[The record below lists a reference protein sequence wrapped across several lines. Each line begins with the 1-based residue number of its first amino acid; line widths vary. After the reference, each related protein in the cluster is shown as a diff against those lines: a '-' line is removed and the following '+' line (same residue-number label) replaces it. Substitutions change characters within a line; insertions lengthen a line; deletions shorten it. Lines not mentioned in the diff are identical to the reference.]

1 VRVVVLAGG
10 SGRGLAPLTGG
21 KPKVL
26 LKVCGEAVIERVLK
40 NLVSIGAKKVTLVTD
55 KPTEFEDVTVRFGR
69 LLEFEVRRQSSE
81 GIVGALLE
89 AKDELSEGALLV
101 YGDTLV
107 DAEAYEMTYVAAAE
121 YGVPTLMVVP
131 EEDVRFYGAVFVDS
145 KGFIKRFKE
154 APRERIEGA
163 YAFGGI
169 AVLNKELMN
178 LIERD
183 ESIETAVNEY
193 VGLGNPVKT
202 ALWSDWWVDV
212 GYPINLLE
220 AVYYVMTSWKTMKI
234 SSSARIASTAVIEGP
249 VIIEDNAIIDHYAV
263 VRGPA
268 YIGPGALIGAHTFIR
283 PYTDVEAGTVVSSY
297 SEVVWSLIGK
307 GATVG
312 RDTFL
317 GYSVVGD
324 GATVGPGTLTK
335 LITKPE
341 EVGIKAIKV
350 VKRRKEW
357 YKIGCIVPIGSKVP
371 ELSVLEPGEIVRVRE

>member
-1 VRVVVLAGG
+1 MRAVVLAGG
-10 SGRGLAPLTGG
+10 SGKGLMPLTGG

-26 LKVCGEAVIERVLK
+26 LKVCGEAVIERVLR

-55 KPTEFEDVTVRFGR
+55 KPAEFEDITVRFGR
-69 LLEFEVRRQSSE
+69 LLEFEVRKQSSG
-81 GIVGALLE
+81 GIVGAMLE
-89 AKDELSEGALLV
+89 AKEELSNGALLV

-107 DAEAYEMTYVAAAE
+107 SAEAYEMTYVAATE
-121 YGVPTLMVVP
+121 YGIPTLMVVP

-145 KGFIKRFKE
+145 LGFIKRFKE

-169 AVLNKELMN
+169 AVLNKELVD

-183 ESIETAVNEY
+183 ESIESAINEY
-193 VGLGNPVKT
+193 VASGNAVKT
-202 ALWSDWWVDV
+202 ALWSGWWVDV

-220 AVYYVMTSWKTMKI
+220 TIYYVMMGWKTMKI
-234 SSSARIASTAVIEGP
+234 ASSAKIASTAVIEGP
-249 VIIEDNAIIDHYAV
+249 VVIEDDVMIDHYAV
-263 VRGPA
+263 IRGPA
-268 YIGPGALIGAHTFIR
+268 YIGRGALIGAHTFIR
-283 PYTDVEAGTVVSSY
+283 PYTDVEAGAVVSSY
-297 SEVVWSLIGK
+297 SEVVWSLIGE
-307 GATVG
+307 GATIG
-312 RDTFL
+312 RNTFL

-357 YKIGCIVPIGSKVP
+357 YKIGCTVPVGSKVP
-371 ELSVLEPGEIVRVRE
+371 ELSVLEPGEIVKD

>member
-1 VRVVVLAGG
+1 MRVVVLAGG
-10 SGRGLAPLTGG
+10 SGKGLAPLTGG
-21 KPKVL
+21 RPKVL
-26 LKVCGEAVIERVLK
+26 LKVCGEAVIERVLR
-40 NLVSIGAKKVTLVTD
+40 NLVSIGARKVTLVTD
-55 KPTEFEDVTVRFGR
+55 KPAEFEDITVRFGR
-69 LLEFEVRRQSSE
+69 LLEFEVRKQSSG
-81 GIVGALLE
+81 GIVGAMLE
-89 AKDELSEGALLV
+89 AKEELSNGALLV

-107 DAEAYEMTYVAAAE
+107 SAEAYEMTYAAATE

-145 KGFIKRFKE
+145 RGFIKRFKE

-169 AVLNKELMN
+169 AVLNKELVD
-178 LIERD
+178 LIERN
-183 ESIETAVNEY
+183 ESIESAINEY
-193 VGLGNPVKT
+193 VASGNAVKT

-220 AVYYVMTSWKTMKI
+220 AIYYVMTGWKTMKI
-234 SSSARIASTAVIEGP
+234 ASSAKIASTAVIEGP
-249 VIIEDNAIIDHYAV
+249 VVIEDDVTVDHYAV
-263 VRGPA
+263 IRGPA
-268 YIGPGALIGAHTFIR
+268 YIGQGALIGAHTFIR
-283 PYTDVEAGTVVSSY
+283 PYTDVEAGAVVSSY

-307 GATVG
+307 GATIG
-312 RDTFL
+312 RNTFL

-357 YKIGCIVPIGSKVP
+357 YKIGCTVPVGSKVP
-371 ELSVLEPGEIVRVRE
+371 ELSVLEPGEIVRD

>member
-10 SGRGLAPLTGG
+10 SGKGLAPLTGG
-21 KPKVL
+21 RPKVL
-26 LKVCGEAVIERVLK
+26 LKVCGEAVIERVLR

-55 KPTEFEDVTVRFGR
+55 KPAEFEDITVRFGR
-69 LLEFEVRRQSSE
+69 LLEFEVRRQSSG
-81 GIVGALLE
+81 GIVGAMLE
-89 AKDELSEGALLV
+89 AKEELSNGALLV

-107 DAEAYEMTYVAAAE
+107 SAEAYEMTYAAATE

-145 KGFIKRFKE
+145 RGFIKRFKE

-169 AVLNKELMN
+169 AVLNKELVE

-183 ESIETAVNEY
+183 ESIESAVNGY
-193 VGLGNPVKT
+193 VASGNAVKT

-220 AVYYVMTSWKTMKI
+220 AIYYVMMGWETMKI
-234 SSSARIASTAVIEGP
+234 ASSAKIAPTAVIEGA
-249 VIIEDNAIIDHYAV
+249 VVIEDDVTVDHYAV
-263 VRGPA
+263 IRGPA
-268 YIGPGALIGAHTFIR
+268 YIGRGALIGAHTFIR
-283 PYTDVEAGTVVSSY
+283 PYTDVEAGAIVSSY
-297 SEVVWSLIGK
+297 SEVAWSLIGE
-307 GATVG
+307 GATIG
-312 RDTFL
+312 RNTFL
-317 GYSVVGD
+317 GYSVVGE

-357 YKIGCIVPIGSKVP
+357 YKIGCTVPAGSKVP
-371 ELSVLEPGEIVRVRE
+371 ELSVLEPGEIVGD

>member
-1 VRVVVLAGG
+1 MRVVVLAGG
-10 SGRGLAPLTGG
+10 SGKGLAPLTGG
-21 KPKVL
+21 RPKVL
-26 LKVCGEAVIERVLK
+26 LKVCGEAVIERVLR

-55 KPTEFEDVTVRFGR
+55 KPAEFEDITVRFGR
-69 LLEFEVRRQSSE
+69 LLEFEVRRQSSG
-81 GIVGALLE
+81 GIVGAMLE
-89 AKDELSEGALLV
+89 AKEELSNGALLV

-107 DAEAYEMTYVAAAE
+107 NAEAYEMTYATATE

-145 KGFIKRFKE
+145 RGFIKRFKE

-169 AVLNKELMN
+169 AVLNKELVE

-183 ESIETAVNEY
+183 ESIESAVNDY
-193 VGLGNPVKT
+193 VASGNAVKT

-220 AVYYVMTSWKTMKI
+220 AIYYVMMGWETMKI
-234 SSSARIASTAVIEGP
+234 ASSAKIASTAVIEGA
-249 VIIEDNAIIDHYAV
+249 VVIEDDVTVDHYAV
-263 VRGPA
+263 IRGPA
-268 YIGPGALIGAHTFIR
+268 YIGQGALIGAHTFIR
-283 PYTDVEAGTVVSSY
+283 PYTDVEAGAIVSSY
-297 SEVVWSLIGK
+297 SEVAWSLIGE
-307 GATVG
+307 GATIG
-312 RDTFL
+312 RNTFL
-317 GYSVVGD
+317 GYSVVGE

-357 YKIGCIVPIGSKVP
+357 YKIGCTVPAGSKVP
-371 ELSVLEPGEIVRVRE
+371 ELSVLEPGEIVGD

>member
-1 VRVVVLAGG
+1 MRVVVLAGG
-10 SGRGLAPLTGG
+10 SGKGLAPLTGG
-21 KPKVL
+21 RPKVL
-26 LKVCGEAVIERVLK
+26 LKVCGEAVIERVLR

-55 KPTEFEDVTVRFGR
+55 KPAEFEDITVRFGR
-69 LLEFEVRRQSSE
+69 LLEFEVRRQSSG
-81 GIVGALLE
+81 GIVGAMLE
-89 AKDELSEGALLV
+89 AKEELSNGALLV

-107 DAEAYEMTYVAAAE
+107 SAEAYEMTYAAATE

-145 KGFIKRFKE
+145 RGFIKRFKE

-169 AVLNKELMN
+169 AVLNKELVE

-183 ESIETAVNEY
+183 ESIESAVNGY
-193 VGLGNPVKT
+193 VASGNAVKT

-220 AVYYVMTSWKTMKI
+220 AIYYVMMGWETMKI
-234 SSSARIASTAVIEGP
+234 ASSAKIAPTAVIEGA
-249 VIIEDNAIIDHYAV
+249 VVIEDDVTVDHYAV
-263 VRGPA
+263 IRGPA
-268 YIGPGALIGAHTFIR
+268 YIGRGALIGAHTFIR
-283 PYTDVEAGTVVSSY
+283 PYTDVEAGAIVSSY
-297 SEVVWSLIGK
+297 SEVAWSLIGE
-307 GATVG
+307 GATIG
-312 RDTFL
+312 RNTFL
-317 GYSVVGD
+317 GYSVVGE

-357 YKIGCIVPIGSKVP
+357 YKIGCTVPAGSKVP
-371 ELSVLEPGEIVRVRE
+371 ELSVLEPGEIVGD

>member
-10 SGRGLAPLTGG
+10 SGKGLAPLTGG
-21 KPKVL
+21 RPKVL
-26 LKVCGEAVIERVLK
+26 LKVCGEAVIERVLR
-40 NLVSIGAKKVTLVTD
+40 NLVSIGARKVTLVTD
-55 KPTEFEDVTVRFGR
+55 KPAEFEDITVRFGR
-69 LLEFEVRRQSSE
+69 LLEFEVRRQSSG
-81 GIVGALLE
+81 GIVGAMLE
-89 AKDELSEGALLV
+89 AKEELSNGALLV

-107 DAEAYEMTYVAAAE
+107 SAEAYEMTYAAATE

-145 KGFIKRFKE
+145 RGFIKRFKE

-169 AVLNKELMN
+169 AVLNKELVD

-183 ESIETAVNEY
+183 KSIESAINEY
-193 VGLGNPVKT
+193 ITSGNAVKT

-220 AVYYVMTSWKTMKI
+220 AIYYVMTGWKTMKI
-234 SSSARIASTAVIEGP
+234 ASSAKIASTAVIEGP
-249 VIIEDNAIIDHYAV
+249 VVIEDDVTVDHYAV
-263 VRGPA
+263 IRGPA
-268 YIGPGALIGAHTFIR
+268 YIGQGALIGAHTFIR
-283 PYTDVEAGTVVSSY
+283 PYTDVEAGAVVSSY

-307 GATVG
+307 GATIG
-312 RDTFL
+312 RNTFL

-357 YKIGCIVPIGSKVP
+357 YKIGCTVPVGSKVP
-371 ELSVLEPGEIVRVRE
+371 ELSVLEPGEIVRD